1 MRILVVGAGGIGGY
15 FGGRLL
21 QAGRDV
27 TFLVRPRRA
36 KLLTENGFTI
46 KSPLGDYRHP
56 TPPLI
61 TADRLDGTP
70 YDLILLSC
78 KAYDL
83 ADAMASFA
91 PAVGENTLILPLLN
105 GMIHLETLD
114 DRFGA
119 AHVLGGLCRISSG
132 TDETGAILHFNRTN
146 TLVFGARA
154 GGQAAEAGL
163 IAEALGNAGFDLC
176 HSQAIVQDMW
186 DKWVFIAVTAGATCL
201 MRAAVCDIT
210 KAGGAGVI
218 NGLFEECAAISA
230 AAGFPPGEWP
240 TKQKE
245 ASLLNPE
252 STQMAS
258 MLRDVERGGAVEA
271 GHILGALLDR
281 APCDDDAPLLT
292 LAFMHLKAYEARR
305 ARERG

>member
-36 KLLTENGFTI
+36 ALLQANGFAI
-46 KSPLGDYRHP
+46 KSPLGDYHHP

-83 ADAMASFA
+83 SDAMASIA

-105 GMIHLETLD
+105 GMNHLESLD

-119 AHVLGGLCRISSG
+119 AHVLGGLCLISSG
-132 TDETGAILHFNRTN
+132 TDETGAVLHFNKMN

-154 GGQAAEAGL
+154 GAQEAAAGL
-163 IAEALGNAGFDLC
+163 IAEALGDAGFVLR
-176 HSQAIVQDMW
+176 HSQSIIQEMW
-186 DKWVFIAVTAGATCL
+186 EKWVFIAVGAGITCL
-201 MRAAVCDIT
+201 MRSAVCDII
-210 KAGGAGVI
+210 KAGGAGVV
-218 NGLFEECAAISA
+218 NGLFEECAAIAA
-230 AAGFPPGEWP
+230 AAGFPSGEWLS
-240 TKQKE
+240 KQKE
-245 ASLLNPE
+245 TFLLDP
-252 STQMAS
+252 SSALMAS
-258 MLRDVERGGAVEA
+258 MLRDVERGADVEA
-271 GHILGALLDR
+271 DHILGALLDR
-281 APCDDDAPLLT
+281 APREDDAPLLT
-292 LAFMHLKAYEARR
+292 LAYMHLKAYEARR
-305 ARERG
+305 DREHV